1 MSDVDDAP
9 PDRGTARARPAH
21 SLPSVYP
28 PDDHVLR
35 DLPFEMEE
43 TGPRS
48 AVSHLR
54 LTPNHCREGRV
65 DPATLLV
72 LTDVLGGF
80 LVGRVIA
87 PDWMATAQLAL
98 HMFEPPGVGDLRIG
112 ATVVRSGRSTVVV
125 SADIDIDIA
134 VGPAGPDG
142 HAAPGAGSNGPRRAG
157 AAELTFVRLP
167 RRDTTLDLPTDGP
180 SAGRRL
186 SLAVPGSGLTSPLR
200 RSIGVDESRGSVALE
215 VTPYVRNSFGA
226 VNGGVVAAL
235 AAVAAEG
242 AAAERTGVPVRV
254 ADVVVTYLAQAR
266 VGPVEASAS
275 VLRVDGPVALVRVEV
290 RDLGLPDDDG
300 RPRVAVT
307 AHVHCVADAD
317 ARPGKVRSGV
327 HDAGG
332 AAGSQGAVEGPGHE
346 PLHR

>member
-1 MSDVDDAP
+1 MPDVDDAP
-9 PDRGTARARPAH
+9 PDRGTTRDRPAP
-21 SLPSVYP
+21 SPPSVYP

-98 HMFEPPGVGDLRIG
+98 HMFEHPGVGELRIG
-112 ATVVRSGRSTVVV
+112 ATVVRAGRSTVVV
-125 SADIDIDIA
+125 SADIA
-134 VGPAGPDG
+134 VGPARPAG
-142 HAAPGAGSNGPRRAG
+142 HGVSGAGSDGPRRVG

-186 SLAVPGSGLTSPLR
+186 SLAVPGSGLTAPLR

-235 AAVAAEG
+235 AAAAAEG
-242 AAAERTGVPVRV
+242 AAAERTGVPTRV

-290 RDLGLPDDDG
+290 RDPGLPDDDG

-307 AHVHCVADAD
+307 AHVHCVTDA
-317 ARPGKVRSGV
+317 
-327 HDAGG
+327 
-332 AAGSQGAVEGPGHE
+332 AAGSGRGS
-346 PLHR
+346 LRDS

>member
-1 MSDVDDAP
+1 MPRRTAAP
-9 PDRGTARARPAH
+9 PGPARHPR
-21 SLPSVYP
+21 SRRFYP

-48 AVSHLR
+48 AVSRLR
-54 LTPNHCREGRV
+54 LTPNHCHHGRV

-98 HMFEPPGVGDLRIG
+98 HMFEHPGVGELRIG
-112 ATVVRSGRSTVVV
+112 ATVVRAGRSTVVV
-125 SADIDIDIA
+125 SADIA
-134 VGPAGPDG
+134 VGPARPAG
-142 HAAPGAGSNGPRRAG
+142 HGVSGAGSDGPRRVG

-186 SLAVPGSGLTSPLR
+186 SLAVPGSGLTAPLR

-235 AAVAAEG
+235 AAAAAEG
-242 AAAERTGVPVRV
+242 AAAERTGVPTRV

-290 RDLGLPDDDG
+290 RDPGLPDDDG

-307 AHVHCVADAD
+307 AHVHCVTDA
-317 ARPGKVRSGV
+317 
-327 HDAGG
+327 
-332 AAGSQGAVEGPGHE
+332 AAGSGRGS
-346 PLHR
+346 LRDS

>member
-1 MSDVDDAP
+1 MPDVDDAP
-9 PDRGTARARPAH
+9 PDRGTTRARPAP
-21 SLPSVYP
+21 SPPSVYP

-98 HMFEPPGVGDLRIG
+98 HMFEHPGVGELRIG
-112 ATVVRSGRSTVVV
+112 ATVVRAGRSTVVV
-125 SADIDIDIA
+125 SVDIDIDIDIDID
-134 VGPAGPDG
+134 VGPARSDG
-142 HAAPGAGSNGPRRAG
+142 HAAPGAGSDGPRRVG

-186 SLAVPGSGLTSPLR
+186 SLAVPGSGLTAPLR
-200 RSIGVDESRGSVALE
+200 RSIGVDGSGGSVGLE

-290 RDLGLPDDDG
+290 RDLGLLDDDG
-300 RPRVAVT
+300 RPRVAVM
-307 AHVHCVADAD
+307 AHVHCVADA
-317 ARPGKVRSGV
+317 
-327 HDAGG
+327 
-332 AAGSQGAVEGPGHE
+332 AAGSGKGPLRGS
-346 PLHR
+346 

>member
-9 PDRGTARARPAH
+9 PDRGTARTRPAP

-54 LTPNHCREGRV
+54 LTPNHCHHGRV

-98 HMFEPPGVGDLRIG
+98 HMFEHPGVGELRIG
-112 ATVVRSGRSTVVV
+112 ATVVRAGRSTVVV
-125 SADIDIDIA
+125 SADIA
-134 VGPAGPDG
+134 VGPARPAG
-142 HAAPGAGSNGPRRAG
+142 HGVSGAGSDGPRRVG

-186 SLAVPGSGLTSPLR
+186 SLAVPGSGLTAPLR

-254 ADVVVTYLAQAR
+254 ADVGVTYLAQAR

-290 RDLGLPDDDG
+290 RDPGLPDDDG

-307 AHVHCVADAD
+307 AHVHCVTDA
-317 ARPGKVRSGV
+317 
-327 HDAGG
+327 
-332 AAGSQGAVEGPGHE
+332 AAGSGRGS
-346 PLHR
+346 LRDS

>member
-1 MSDVDDAP
+1 MPDVDDAP
-9 PDRGTARARPAH
+9 PDRGTTRDRPAP
-21 SLPSVYP
+21 SPPSVYP

-54 LTPNHCREGRV
+54 LTPNHCDHGRV

-98 HMFEPPGVGDLRIG
+98 HMFEHPGVGELRIG
-112 ATVVRSGRSTVVV
+112 ATVVRAGRSTVVV
-125 SADIDIDIA
+125 SADIA
-134 VGPAGPDG
+134 VGPARPAG
-142 HAAPGAGSNGPRRAG
+142 HGVSGAGSDGPRRVG

-186 SLAVPGSGLTSPLR
+186 SLAVPGSGLTAPLR

-235 AAVAAEG
+235 AAAAAEG
-242 AAAERTGVPVRV
+242 AAAERTGVPTRV

-290 RDLGLPDDDG
+290 RDPGLPDDDG

-307 AHVHCVADAD
+307 AHVHCVTDA
-317 ARPGKVRSGV
+317 
-327 HDAGG
+327 
-332 AAGSQGAVEGPGHE
+332 AAGSGRGS
-346 PLHR
+346 LRDS

>member
-48 AVSHLR
+48 AVSRLR
-54 LTPNHCREGRV
+54 LTPNHCHHGRV

-98 HMFEPPGVGDLRIG
+98 HMFEHPGVGELRIG
-112 ATVVRSGRSTVVV
+112 ATVVRAGRSTVVV
-125 SADIDIDIA
+125 SADIA
-134 VGPAGPDG
+134 VGPARPAG
-142 HAAPGAGSNGPRRAG
+142 HGVSGAGSDGPRRVG

-186 SLAVPGSGLTSPLR
+186 SLAVPGSGLTAPLR

-235 AAVAAEG
+235 AAAAAEG
-242 AAAERTGVPVRV
+242 AAAERTGVPTRV

-290 RDLGLPDDDG
+290 RDPGLPDDDG

-307 AHVHCVADAD
+307 AHVHCVTDA
-317 ARPGKVRSGV
+317 
-327 HDAGG
+327 
-332 AAGSQGAVEGPGHE
+332 AAGSGRGS
-346 PLHR
+346 LRDS

>member
-1 MSDVDDAP
+1 DAP
-9 PDRGTARARPAH
+9 PDRGTARTRPAP

-48 AVSHLR
+48 AVSRLR
-54 LTPNHCREGRV
+54 LTPNHCHHGRV

-72 LTDVLGGF
+72 LTDVLRGF

-98 HMFEPPGVGDLRIG
+98 HMFEHPGVGELRIG
-112 ATVVRSGRSTVVV
+112 ATVVRAGRSTVVV
-125 SADIDIDIA
+125 SADIA
-134 VGPAGPDG
+134 VGPARPAG
-142 HAAPGAGSNGPRRAG
+142 HGVSGAGSDGPRRVG

-186 SLAVPGSGLTSPLR
+186 SLAVPGSGLTAPLR

-235 AAVAAEG
+235 AAAAAEG
-242 AAAERTGVPVRV
+242 AAAERTGVPTRV

-290 RDLGLPDDDG
+290 RDPGLPDDDG

-307 AHVHCVADAD
+307 AHVHCVTDA
-317 ARPGKVRSGV
+317 
-327 HDAGG
+327 
-332 AAGSQGAVEGPGHE
+332 AAGSGRGS
-346 PLHR
+346 LRDS

>member
-1 MSDVDDAP
+1 MPDVDDAP
-9 PDRGTARARPAH
+9 PDRGTTRDRPAP
-21 SLPSVYP
+21 SPPSVYP

-54 LTPNHCREGRV
+54 LTPNHCDHGRV

-98 HMFEPPGVGDLRIG
+98 HMFEHPGVGELRIG
-112 ATVVRSGRSTVVV
+112 ATVVRAGRSTVVV
-125 SADIDIDIA
+125 SADIA
-134 VGPAGPDG
+134 VGPARPAG
-142 HAAPGAGSNGPRRAG
+142 HGVSGAGSDGPRRVG

-186 SLAVPGSGLTSPLR
+186 SLAVPGSGLTAPLR

-235 AAVAAEG
+235 AAAAAEG
-242 AAAERTGVPVRV
+242 AAAERTGVPTRV

-290 RDLGLPDDDG
+290 RDPGLPDDDG
-300 RPRVAVT
+300 RPRVAMT
-307 AHVHCVADAD
+307 AHVHCVTDA
-317 ARPGKVRSGV
+317 
-327 HDAGG
+327 
-332 AAGSQGAVEGPGHE
+332 AAGSGRGS
-346 PLHR
+346 LRDS

>member
-9 PDRGTARARPAH
+9 PDRGAARARPAP

-54 LTPNHCREGRV
+54 LTPNHCHHGRV

-98 HMFEPPGVGDLRIG
+98 HMFEHPGVGELRIG
-112 ATVVRSGRSTVVV
+112 AAVVRAGRSTVVV
-125 SADIDIDIA
+125 SADIA
-134 VGPAGPDG
+134 VGPARPAG
-142 HAAPGAGSNGPRRAG
+142 HGVSGAGSDGPRRVG

-186 SLAVPGSGLTSPLR
+186 SLAVPGSGLTAPLR
-200 RSIGVDESRGSVALE
+200 RSIGVDESGGSVGLE

-235 AAVAAEG
+235 AAAAAEG

-290 RDLGLPDDDG
+290 RDLGLLDDDG
-300 RPRVAVT
+300 RPRVAVM
-307 AHVHCVADAD
+307 AHVHCVADA
-317 ARPGKVRSGV
+317 
-327 HDAGG
+327 
-332 AAGSQGAVEGPGHE
+332 AAGSGKGPLRGS
-346 PLHR
+346 

>member
-1 MSDVDDAP
+1 MPDVDDAP
-9 PDRGTARARPAH
+9 PDRGTARTRPA
-21 SLPSVYP
+21 PSPPSGYP

-48 AVSHLR
+48 AVSRLR
-54 LTPNHCREGRV
+54 LAPNHCHHGRV

-98 HMFEPPGVGDLRIG
+98 HMFEHPGVGELRIG
-112 ATVVRSGRSTVVV
+112 ATVVRAGRSTVVV
-125 SADIDIDIA
+125 SADIA
-134 VGPAGPDG
+134 VGPARPAG
-142 HAAPGAGSNGPRRAG
+142 HGVSGAGSDGPRRVG

-186 SLAVPGSGLTSPLR
+186 SLAVPGSGLTAPLR

-254 ADVVVTYLAQAR
+254 ADVGVTYLAQAR

-290 RDLGLPDDDG
+290 RDPGLPDDDG

-307 AHVHCVADAD
+307 AHVHCVTDAD
-317 ARPGKVRSGV
+317 AGSGR
-327 HDAGG
+327 
-332 AAGSQGAVEGPGHE
+332 GS
-346 PLHR
+346 LRDS

>member
-1 MSDVDDAP
+1 MPDVDDAP
-9 PDRGTARARPAH
+9 PDRGTTRDRPAP
-21 SLPSVYP
+21 SPPSVYP

-54 LTPNHCREGRV
+54 LTPNHCDHGRV

-98 HMFEPPGVGDLRIG
+98 HMFEHPGVGELRIG
-112 ATVVRSGRSTVVV
+112 ATVVRAGRSTVVV
-125 SADIDIDIA
+125 SADIA
-134 VGPAGPDG
+134 VGPARPAG
-142 HAAPGAGSNGPRRAG
+142 HGVSGAGSDGPRRVG

-186 SLAVPGSGLTSPLR
+186 SLAVPGSGLTAPLR

-254 ADVVVTYLAQAR
+254 ADVGVTYLAQAR

-290 RDLGLPDDDG
+290 RDPGLPDDDG

-307 AHVHCVADAD
+307 AHVHCVTDA
-317 ARPGKVRSGV
+317 
-327 HDAGG
+327 
-332 AAGSQGAVEGPGHE
+332 AAGSGRGS
-346 PLHR
+346 LRDS

>member
-1 MSDVDDAP
+1 MPDVDDAP
-9 PDRGTARARPAH
+9 PDRGTTRARPAP
-21 SLPSVYP
+21 SPPSVYP

-54 LTPNHCREGRV
+54 LTPNHCDHGRV

-98 HMFEPPGVGDLRIG
+98 HMFEHPGVGELRIG
-112 ATVVRSGRSTVVV
+112 ATVVRAGRSTVVV
-125 SADIDIDIA
+125 SADIA
-134 VGPAGPDG
+134 VGPARPAG
-142 HAAPGAGSNGPRRAG
+142 HGVSGAGSDGPRRVG

-186 SLAVPGSGLTSPLR
+186 SLAVPGSGLTAPLR

-235 AAVAAEG
+235 AAAAAEG
-242 AAAERTGVPVRV
+242 AAAERTGVPTRV

-290 RDLGLPDDDG
+290 RDPGLPDDDG

-307 AHVHCVADAD
+307 AHVHCVTDA
-317 ARPGKVRSGV
+317 
-327 HDAGG
+327 
-332 AAGSQGAVEGPGHE
+332 AAGSGRGS
-346 PLHR
+346 LRDS

>member
-1 MSDVDDAP
+1 M
-9 PDRGTARARPAH
+9 
-21 SLPSVYP
+21 
-28 PDDHVLR
+28 LR

-54 LTPNHCREGRV
+54 LTPNHCHHGRV

-98 HMFEPPGVGDLRIG
+98 HMFEHPGVGELRIG
-112 ATVVRSGRSTVVV
+112 ATVVRAGRSTVVV
-125 SADIDIDIA
+125 SADIDIDIDIA
-134 VGPAGPDG
+134 VGPARPAG
-142 HAAPGAGSNGPRRAG
+142 HGVSGAGSDGPRRVG

-186 SLAVPGSGLTSPLR
+186 SLAVPGSGLTAPLR

-254 ADVVVTYLAQAR
+254 ADVGVTYLAQAR

-290 RDLGLPDDDG
+290 RDPGLPDDDG
-300 RPRVAVT
+300 RPRVAMT
-307 AHVHCVADAD
+307 AHVHCVTDA
-317 ARPGKVRSGV
+317 
-327 HDAGG
+327 
-332 AAGSQGAVEGPGHE
+332 AAGSGRGS
-346 PLHR
+346 LRDS

>member
-1 MSDVDDAP
+1 MPDVDDAP
-9 PDRGTARARPAH
+9 PDRGAARARPAP

-54 LTPNHCREGRV
+54 LTPNHCHHGRV

-98 HMFEPPGVGDLRIG
+98 HMFEHPGVGELRIG
-112 ATVVRSGRSTVVV
+112 ATVVRAGRSTVVV
-125 SADIDIDIA
+125 SADIA
-134 VGPAGPDG
+134 VGPARPAG
-142 HAAPGAGSNGPRRAG
+142 HGVSGAGSDGPRRVG

-186 SLAVPGSGLTSPLR
+186 SLAVPGSGLTAPLR
-200 RSIGVDESRGSVALE
+200 RSIGVDEPGGSVGLE

-235 AAVAAEG
+235 AAAAAEG

-254 ADVVVTYLAQAR
+254 ADVAVTYLAQAR

-290 RDLGLPDDDG
+290 RDPGLPDDDG
-300 RPRVAVT
+300 RPRVAMT
-307 AHVHCVADAD
+307 AHVHCVTDA
-317 ARPGKVRSGV
+317 
-327 HDAGG
+327 
-332 AAGSQGAVEGPGHE
+332 AAGSGRGS
-346 PLHR
+346 LRDS

>member
-1 MSDVDDAP
+1 MPDVDDAP
-9 PDRGTARARPAH
+9 PDRGTTRDRPAP
-21 SLPSVYP
+21 SPPSVYP

-54 LTPNHCREGRV
+54 LTPNHCHHGRV

-98 HMFEPPGVGDLRIG
+98 HMFEHPGVGELRIG
-112 ATVVRSGRSTVVV
+112 ATVVRAGRSTVVV
-125 SADIDIDIA
+125 SADIA
-134 VGPAGPDG
+134 VGPARPAG
-142 HAAPGAGSNGPRRAG
+142 HGVSGAGSDGPRRVG

-186 SLAVPGSGLTSPLR
+186 SLAVPGSGLTAPLR
-200 RSIGVDESRGSVALE
+200 RSIGVDGSGGSVGLE
-215 VTPYVRNSFGA
+215 VTQYVRNSFGA

-235 AAVAAEG
+235 AAAAAEG

-254 ADVVVTYLAQAR
+254 ADVVVTYLTQAR
-266 VGPVEASAS
+266 VGRVEASAS
-275 VLRVDGPVALVRVEV
+275 VLRVDGPVVLVRVEV

-307 AHVHCVADAD
+307 AHVHCVTDA
-317 ARPGKVRSGV
+317 
-327 HDAGG
+327 
-332 AAGSQGAVEGPGHE
+332 AAGSGRGS
-346 PLHR
+346 LRDS

>member
-1 MSDVDDAP
+1 MPDVDDAP
-9 PDRGTARARPAH
+9 PDRGTTRDRPAP
-21 SLPSVYP
+21 SPPSVYP

-54 LTPNHCREGRV
+54 LTPNHCDHGRV

-98 HMFEPPGVGDLRIG
+98 HMFEHPGVGELRIG
-112 ATVVRSGRSTVVV
+112 ATVVRAGRSTVVV
-125 SADIDIDIA
+125 SADIA
-134 VGPAGPDG
+134 VGPARPAG
-142 HAAPGAGSNGPRRAG
+142 HGVSGAGSDGPRRVG

-186 SLAVPGSGLTSPLR
+186 SLAVPDR
-200 RSIGVDESRGSVALE
+200 A
-215 VTPYVRNSFGA
+215 
-226 VNGGVVAAL
+226 
-235 AAVAAEG
+235 
-242 AAAERTGVPVRV
+242 
-254 ADVVVTYLAQAR
+254 
-266 VGPVEASAS
+266 
-275 VLRVDGPVALVRVEV
+275 
-290 RDLGLPDDDG
+290 
-300 RPRVAVT
+300 
-307 AHVHCVADAD
+307 
-317 ARPGKVRSGV
+317 
-327 HDAGG
+327 
-332 AAGSQGAVEGPGHE
+332 
-346 PLHR
+346 

>member
-1 MSDVDDAP
+1 MPDVDDAP
-9 PDRGTARARPAH
+9 PDRGTARTRPAP

-48 AVSHLR
+48 AVSRLR
-54 LTPNHCREGRV
+54 LTPNHCHHGRV

-98 HMFEPPGVGDLRIG
+98 HMFEHPGVGELRIG
-112 ATVVRSGRSTVVV
+112 ATVVRAGRSTVVV
-125 SADIDIDIA
+125 SADIA
-134 VGPAGPDG
+134 VGPARPAG
-142 HAAPGAGSNGPRRAG
+142 HGVSGAGSDGPRRVG

-186 SLAVPGSGLTSPLR
+186 SLAVPGSGLTAPLR
-200 RSIGVDESRGSVALE
+200 RSIGADESRGSVALE

-235 AAVAAEG
+235 AAAAAEG
-242 AAAERTGVPVRV
+242 AAAERTGVPTRV

-290 RDLGLPDDDG
+290 RDLGLLDDDG
-300 RPRVAVT
+300 RPRVAVM
-307 AHVHCVADAD
+307 AHVHCVADA
-317 ARPGKVRSGV
+317 
-327 HDAGG
+327 
-332 AAGSQGAVEGPGHE
+332 AAGSGKGPLRGS
-346 PLHR
+346 